1 MRRSAAQLMRATAN
15 AAVGHTRTA
24 ALPAPA
30 SVAAVAGSLHA
41 CNEHCAA
48 QHRQTHIQQ
57 LRCSSSSSGRALAG
71 ADCLHLL
78 LMYVCVMAAV
88 NGMQTGLVICVRPVE
103 KGEGVPQLRW
113 PLPIDVLAGNPELAQ
128 AALAD
133 AAAQAHARQQQ
144 EAQPRGDASAA
155 DPLEYRE
162 SSGSASSCLC
172 ACQKADALPV
182 CTTLDRRT
190 NSDMGLLDDVPRL

>member
-1 MRRSAAQLMRATAN
+1 MRATAN

-24 ALPAPA
+24 AQPAPA
-30 SVAAVAGSLHA
+30 GVAAVAGSLQA

-48 QHRQTHIQQ
+48 QYRETHMQQ
-57 LRCSSSSSGRALAG
+57 LRCFSSSSGRALAG
-71 ADCLHLL
+71 ADHLRL
-78 LMYVCVMAAV
+78 LPMYVCMMAAV
-88 NGMQTGLVICVRPVE
+88 AGMRTGLVTCMRPVE
-103 KGEGVPQLRW
+103 EGEGVPQLRW

-144 EAQPRGDASAA
+144 EAQPRSDAPATE
-155 DPLEYRE
+155 PLEYRE

-172 ACQKADALPV
+172 ACQEADALPV
-182 CTTLDRRT
+182 CTTLD
-190 NSDMGLLDDVPRL
+190 